1 MFTCMICNRQFGQI
15 TGKHL
20 RQHGLTTVAEYKAM
34 YPDAETVRE
43 RRDSAETIE
52 KKRIARTGK
61 THTQTAKAK
70 IGAKHKGKKR
80 TPEEIDRWRESYAQ
94 YIEKNGSPML
104 GKDRGDAFRQKMS
117 EIAKSRSPEM
127 VQAKVEQMWAARRG
141 SKATSEQRE
150 RYSRA
155 RLKYMQENPEKLPPK
170 FFDTRPE
177 REFASELDRRNVSYI
192 RSFHLN
198 NRVYDFKIGE
208 DILVEIDGPY
218 HRDPMFM
225 FGGPEASEEDRILM
239 LERVIERDRGKDKL
253 AENNGYRIYRIA
265 VTNKLVP
272 DWHDQLK
279 RQGFDL
285 F

>member
-1 MFTCMICNRQFGQI
+1 MIECQI
-15 TGKHL
+15 CKRLLGALSGKHL
-20 RQHGLTTVAEYKAM
+20 VAHGITAAEY
-34 YPDAETVRE
+34 RE
-43 RRDSAETIE
+43 RFPGHYTRKPKPVSEETRA
-52 KKRIARTGK
+52 KMRVSRTGYK
-61 THTQTAKAK
+61 HSDDTKAK
-70 IGAKHKGKKR
+70 IGSKHKGKTR
-80 TPEEIDRWRESYAQ
+80 TANEIDKWRESYAR
-94 YIEKNGSPML
+94 YIEENGSPML
-104 GKDRGDAFRQKMS
+104 GKDRGAAFRQKMS
-117 EIAKSRSPEM
+117 DIAKSRSPEM

-141 SKATSEQRE
+141 SKATDEQRE
-150 RYSRA
+150 RYSQA
-155 RLKYMQENPEKLPPK
+155 RLKYMQENSDKLVPK
-170 FFDTRPE
+170 LFNTRPE
-177 REFASELDRRNVSYI
+177 REFAAELDRRNVSYI
-192 RSFHLN
+192 RSFHLT

-225 FGGPEASEEDRILM
+225 FGGPEASEEDRIIM